1 MPTPQSTFFRP
12 NSLSQGG
19 TCKLNLRGNSFYD
32 YANENTVWTESGG
45 TIVKSS
51 VVEQTSWTYFIP
63 KNYLFNIANTLTR
76 DTLLT
81 TSITN
86 FTFMFRFYVT
96 SLENPGMSGISI
108 FFNGTPMGGGF
119 WGIYVFGA
127 DASTL
132 QFSFI
137 YSHGGTP
144 TSETISSQVI
154 AANTWYHV
162 GVTLEDNGD
171 RTSRFYGYLN
181 GARTGINLALPEI
194 DSISGNTTLGNN
206 GMGQSQAFQVT
217 DIVFLEKVLTPLEMK
232 GYASSAFI

>member
-32 YANENTVWTESGG
+32 YANENTVWTQSG

-63 KNYLFNIANTLTR
+63 KNYLFDVANTLTR

-86 FTFMFRFYVT
+86 FTLMFRFYVT
-96 SLENPGMSGISI
+96 SLEEPGATGISI
-108 FFNGTPMGGGF
+108 FFNGTPMAGGF
-119 WGIYVFGA
+119 WGVYVFGGSA
-127 DASTL
+127 ASL
-132 QFSFI
+132 NFSFI
-137 YSHGGTP
+137 FSRGARP
-144 TSETISSQVI
+144 ESQTISTEAI
-154 AANTWYHV
+154 AQNTWYHV
-162 GVTLEDNGD
+162 AVTLENNGD
-171 RTSRFYGYLN
+171 GTSTFFGYLN
-181 GARTGINLALPEI
+181 GFKTGNNLTFA
-194 DSISGNTTLGNN
+194 DMDAVSGNTTLGNN
-206 GMGQSQAFQVT
+206 GMGQSQAFQLT
-217 DIVFLEKVLTPLEMK
+217 DIVFLEKVLTAGEIK